1 MRRVLIRSTRV
12 MNCFG
17 GGLTRQ
23 RSFMR
28 PYASL
33 RGIRN
38 VRKHNCDTRVSK
50 TSGEIGI
57 STKDYT
63 R

>member
-1 MRRVLIRSTRV
+1 